1 MIEIKS
7 TFFLAIFKRARDEI
21 SSLGMINIMLRRN
34 NEVLQIRN
42 TELSNRIKEYDRFI
56 ETLKEDKAVLRSLV
70 RKLKNE
76 LKKLKE

>member
-1 MIEIKS
+1 
-7 TFFLAIFKRARDEI
+7 
-21 SSLGMINIMLRRN
+21 MINIMLRRN